1 MKFKNVHILAIIS
14 LGTLFISFFL
24 RFDISGGGASS
35 DIATHWR
42 YIQILNKDINNLFF
56 LKAGEDYRLLHFP
69 LHHLI
74 FSRFD
79 FISNSIE
86 TYYLIF
92 FIFSLILPIVF
103 YLNCK
108 LLYNQINDGRL
119 IILSLIVILF
129 PHYQASAIW
138 GNSHITALIFF
149 LSSLLCLNYS
159 NFKFKFLK
167 KKYIFLSIVFMS
179 LASYTRQYYVIFFP
193 YLILNIL
200 LHNKFK
206 NLLFLST
213 ILITLSIPGIYYLIN
228 NPKLFYGLKMEVT
241 DFKSSILVVFSIV
254 SFYLIP
260 FFLIDLRKNLSNLKN
275 IFSGK
280 VLYLFIISCLI
291 LFYLCLNF
299 KYESSIG
306 GGIFYKTSLLIGN
319 NLIFF
324 LSSYIGLILIIYFT
338 KFRIDNVLLI
348 ILIVF
353 SFSSGIYI
361 FQKYFEPLIYFI
373 LLFILIDKKY
383 IILIK
388 NFNFLISYFIAYWI
402 VYFLYAKILIT
413 MF

>member
-1 MKFKNVHILAIIS
+1 MKFKNIHIITIIS

-92 FIFSLILPIVF
+92 FIFSLILQIVF

-167 KKYIFLSIVFMS
+167 KKYIFFSIVFMS

-306 GGIFYKTSLLIGN
+306 GGIFYKTH
-319 NLIFF
+319 
-324 LSSYIGLILIIYFT
+324 Y
-338 KFRIDNVLLI
+338 
-348 ILIVF
+348 
-353 SFSSGIYI
+353 
-361 FQKYFEPLIYFI
+361 
-373 LLFILIDKKY
+373 
-383 IILIK
+383 
-388 NFNFLISYFIAYWI
+388 
-402 VYFLYAKILIT
+402 
-413 MF
+413 

>member
-1 MKFKNVHILAIIS
+1 M
-14 LGTLFISFFL
+14 
-24 RFDISGGGASS
+24 
-35 DIATHWR
+35 
-42 YIQILNKDINNLFF
+42 FF
-56 LKAGEDYRLLHFP
+56 LKAGEDYKLLHFP
-69 LHHLI
+69 LHHII
-74 FSRFD
+74 FSRFE
-79 FISNSIE
+79 FIANSIE

-92 FIFSLILPIVF
+92 FIFSLILPIIF

-108 LLYNQINDGRL
+108 LLFNQINDDHL

-159 NFKFKFLK
+159 NFKFKSFK
-167 KKYIFLSIVFMS
+167 KKYIFLSIFFLS

-200 LHNKFK
+200 LNNKFK
-206 NLLFLST
+206 NLLFISL

-228 NPKLFYGLKMEVT
+228 NPKLFYGLNREVT
-241 DFKSSILVVFSIV
+241 DFKSSILVVLSIIN
-254 SFYLIP
+254 FYLIP
-260 FFLIDLRKNLSNLKN
+260 FFLINLRKNLSNLKN

-280 VLYLFIISCLI
+280 ILYLFIMSCLV
-291 LFYLCLNF
+291 LFYFCLNF

-306 GGIFYKTSLLIGN
+306 GGIFYKISLLINN

-324 LSSYIGLILIIYFT
+324 LSSYMGLMLIIYFT

-348 ILIVF
+348 IFIIF

-373 LLFILIDKKY
+373 FLFILIDKKN
-383 IILIK
+383 ILLIK
-388 NFNFLISYFIAYWI
+388 NFNFLIFYFTFYWI
-402 VYFLYAKILIT
+402 IYYLYAKKLIAV
-413 MF
+413 F